1 MLKKG
6 KTKDRPAANQLRAS
20 RKEMIKVKSKAVM
33 VGTREDNR
41 ETYDGQGP
49 AIA

>member
-6 KTKDRPAANQLRAS
+6 KTKDSPAANQLRAS
-20 RKEMIKVKSKAVM
+20 RKEMTKVTSKAVM

-41 ETYDGQGP
+41 ETCDR
-49 AIA
+49 